1 MPLSISYDT
10 IDENCYPSIN
20 INALLLVTRVNV
32 KHDHLWKKKSSVLR
46 QFQNKELWLFIPFEF
61 LSLTMF
67 FLSCHS
73 FRICITSALQI

>member
-1 MPLSISYDT
+1 MTFSTSYDT
-10 IDENCYPSIN
+10 IDENCYPSMN
-20 INALLLVTRVNV
+20 TNALLLLTRVGV
-32 KHDHLWKKKSSVLR
+32 KHDHLQESSVLR

-73 FRICITSALQI
+73 FWICITSALQI